1 VDGLQTKN
9 VMLDRSIREPYIR
22 SFYFPFLRLF
32 AATPALVGLAGKA
45 ILRGLVTQLT
55 VSFLVID

>member
-1 VDGLQTKN
+1 MAYRPRTLC
-9 VMLDRSIREPYIR
+9 SIDPFESRNIR
-22 SFYFPFLRLF
+22 SLYFPFLRLF